1 MKRYGR
7 FLLGTGLVLVA
18 SAVLAGWKWHPGE
31 APALRLFGSDSPAG
45 GELTVSGRS
54 GVAVTGQGG
63 FAVVELFTSEGCSS
77 CPPAEALM
85 ARTQHEDQGLSVY
98 CLAFHV
104 DYWDRLGW
112 KDVFSDA
119 AYTDRQKQ
127 YSRWLRLNEIYT
139 PQVVVNGT
147 TEFVGSDEGQM
158 NKAIKSGLEQK
169 VQVQLA
175 LHGLRQSAGRLD
187 WQCKVDG
194 LSPIAGRHLN
204 LVVAVVEKNAVTQ
217 VKGGENSGKTLSQA
231 QIVRELAMQPPDA
244 NVDGAGHID
253 WPTGLDAS
261 NAEVIA
267 FLQDQ
272 DSGKVVAATR
282 ASLQK

>member
-1 MKRYGR
+1 MKSYIR

-18 SAVLAGWKWHPGE
+18 GAVLAGWKWHPGE
-31 APALRLFGSDSPAG
+31 APTLRLFGSDSPAAG
-45 GELTVSGRS
+45 GFGTTRQGR
-54 GVAVTGQGG
+54 VAVTGQCG

-85 ARTQHEDQGLSVY
+85 ARTQQEDKGLSVY

-112 KDVFSDA
+112 KDVFSNA

-139 PQVVVNGT
+139 PQAVVNGT
-147 TEFVGSDEGQM
+147 TEFVGSDAGQM
-158 NKAIKSGLEQK
+158 SKAIKSGLEQEA
-169 VQVQLA
+169 QAQLT
-175 LHGLRQSAGRLD
+175 LHALRQSAGRLD
-187 WQCKVDG
+187 WQCKMDG
-194 LSPIAGRHLN
+194 LASIGGRHLA

-217 VKGGENSGKTLSQA
+217 IRGGENSGKTLSQA
-231 QIVRELAMQPPDA
+231 QIVRNLGLQPLDA
-244 NVDGAGHID
+244 NADGAGHID
-253 WPTGLDAS
+253 WPAGLDAS

-272 DSGKVVAATR
+272 DSGKIISAAR
-282 ASLQK
+282 VQPK